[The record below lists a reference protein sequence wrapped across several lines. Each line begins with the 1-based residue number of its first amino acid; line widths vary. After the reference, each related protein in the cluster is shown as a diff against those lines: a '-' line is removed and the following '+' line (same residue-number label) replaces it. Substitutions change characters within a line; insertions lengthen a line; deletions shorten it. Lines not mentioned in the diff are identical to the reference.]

1 MNSAYMKSWLTFTL
15 LIIAILL
22 LVGCSIEENSST
34 MNNHLFQKDN
44 LLAWC
49 VIPYDNQNRSPS
61 ERAEM
66 LSDLGFAKFAYDWRD
81 HHLPDFPEEINELE
95 AHGIEL
101 SATWLWI
108 DERSSD
114 GLLPEHDKIFDALE
128 DSATSTR
135 IWVGMHD
142 NLYDGLSEEQKLAKV
157 SGIISEIHSRAQ
169 LSGSTVALY
178 NHGGWASEPENQ
190 VRIIKAT
197 GRDDIGIVFNF
208 HHGHKHIDRFDE
220 VLDTIMPW
228 LVTVNLNGM
237 EKDGAHILDIGKG
250 DYEKMMIRTLLY
262 SGFSGEIGIIG
273 HTEGEDV
280 RNVLQRN
287 LDGLQK
293 ILTSLGETDALK
305 SY

>member
-1 MNSAYMKSWLTFTL
+1 MNSWLTFIF
-15 LIIAILL
+15 LIIALPHL
-22 LVGCSIEENSST
+22 SGCSHEESSSSL
-34 MNNHLFQKDN
+34 NNHLFQKDN

-61 ERAEM
+61 ERASM
-66 LSDLGFAKFAYDWRD
+66 LTDLGFTKFAYDWRD
-81 HHLPDFPEEINELE
+81 HHLPDFPEEINVLQE
-95 AHGIEL
+95 HGIEL
-101 SATWLWI
+101 SAAWLWI
-108 DERSSD
+108 DKRASD

-128 DSATSTR
+128 ESQTSTQ

-142 NLYDGLSEEQKLAKV
+142 NYYDGLSEEQKLAKV
-157 SGIISEIHSRAQ
+157 SGIIREVHQRAQ

-190 VRIIKAT
+190 VRIIEAT
-197 GRDDIGIVFNF
+197 GYDDIGIVFNF
-208 HHGHKHIDRFDE
+208 HHGHNHIDRFDE

-237 EKDGAHILDIGKG
+237 EKEGAHILDIGKG
-250 DYEKMMIRTLLY
+250 DYEKEMIRTLLN
-262 SGFSGEIGIIG
+262 SGFTGNIGIIG

-280 RNVLQRN
+280 RIVLQRN

-293 ILTSLGETDALK
+293 ILAHLGVRSTLNTYNE
-305 SY
+305 

>member
-1 MNSAYMKSWLTFTL
+1 MKPWLTFTF
-15 LIIAILL
+15 LIIALL
-22 LVGCSIEENSST
+22 LLSGCSIKENSSS
-34 MNNHLFQKDN
+34 MNNHLFQKEN

-61 ERAEM
+61 ERAGM
-66 LSDLGFAKFAYDWRD
+66 LTELGFTKFAYDWRD
-81 HHLPDFPEEINELE
+81 HHLPDFPEEINVLE
-95 AHGIEL
+95 GHEIEL
-101 SATWLWI
+101 SAAWLWV
-108 DERSSD
+108 DERASD

-128 DSATSTR
+128 SSGTSTQ

-142 NLYDGLSEEQKLAKV
+142 NFYVGLSDEQKLAKV
-157 SGIISEIHSRAQ
+157 SGIISEIHQRAQ
-169 LSGSTVALY
+169 ISGSTVALY

-220 VLDTIMPW
+220 VLDTILPW

-237 EKDGAHILDIGKG
+237 EKEGAHILDIGKG
-250 DYEKMMIRTLLY
+250 DYEKEMIRTLLN
-262 SGFSGEIGIIG
+262 SGFAGNIGIIG

-280 RNVLQRN
+280 RVVLQRN

-293 ILTSLGETDALK
+293 ILDELGETEAL
-305 SY
+305 SSFQ